1 MENQTKSYNLI
12 NNEYPVKS
20 PIHNPASFEINEDF
34 KTFFQQFRPDI
45 LDNFLQNLTLPA
57 GKKSFLVY
65 KNHKYT
71 NVLTKNIALF
81 YVKYESS
88 IIMSFDNQEYFV
100 NQSMD
105 QIQNLVSD
113 KQFFR
118 LNRQYLISF
127 NLIKEVEHYF
137 ARKLLVSPVIPIKE
151 KLLVPREKVS
161 EFLRWLDNR

>member
-1 MENQTKSYNLI
+1 MEKQTSLHLNSGIIRKIPSVN
-12 NNEYPVKS
+12 
-20 PIHNPASFEINEDF
+20 D
-34 KTFFQQFRPDI
+34 PDI
-45 LDNFLQNLTLPA
+45 LEMKEFFKRFFKHYQPDILNNLLQNLALPD
-57 GKKSFLVY
+57 GKRSFLVY
-65 KNHKYT
+65 KNHKYV

-81 YVKYESS
+81 YTKCDTS
-88 IIMSFDNQEYFV
+88 IIVCFDKEEYFV
-100 NQSMD
+100 NLSLE
-105 QIQNLVSD
+105 QIQSLLSD

-137 ARKLLVSPVIPIKE
+137 ARKLLVSPAIPLKE

>member
-1 MENQTKSYNLI
+1 MENQANAYSS
-12 NNEYPVKS
+12 NNIEYPIPS
-20 PIHNPASFEINEDF
+20 PLHNSDFFDKNEDF
-34 KTFFQQFRPDI
+34 KTLLRQFRPDF
-45 LDNFLQNLTLPA
+45 LDSLLHTLTPPA
-57 GKKSFLVY
+57 DKKSFLVY
-65 KNHKYT
+65 KNHKYL

-88 IIMSFDNQEYFV
+88 VILSFDNQESFV
-100 NQSMD
+100 NQSLD
-105 QIQNLVSD
+105 QIQSLVSE

-137 ARKLLVSPVIPIKE
+137 ARKLLVTPAIPIKE

>member
-1 MENQTKSYNLI
+1 MENQTSSYHS
-12 NNEYPVKS
+12 NNIEYPVKS
-20 PIHNPASFEINEDF
+20 PLHNSDFVEKKEDF
-34 KTFFQQFRPDI
+34 KTLLRQFRPDI
-45 LDNFLQNLTLPA
+45 LDTLLHTLTSSA
-57 GKKSFLVY
+57 DKKSFLVY
-65 KNHKYT
+65 KNHKYI

-88 IIMSFDNQEYFV
+88 VIMSFDNQESLV
-100 NQSMD
+100 NQSLD
-105 QIQNLVSD
+105 QIQSLVSE

-137 ARKLLVSPVIPIKE
+137 ARKLLVTPAIPIKE
-151 KLLVPREKVS
+151 QLLVPREKVS

>member
-1 MENQTKSYNLI
+1 MENQTSSYNP
-12 NNEYPVKS
+12 NNVEYPIKS
-20 PIHNPASFEINEDF
+20 PVRISNFFEKHEDI
-34 KTFFQQFRPDI
+34 KTFLQQFRPDI
-45 LDNFLQNLTLPA
+45 LDNLFQNLTSSA
-57 GKKSFLVY
+57 DKKSFLVY
-65 KNHKYT
+65 KNHKYI

-81 YVKYESS
+81 YVKYDSS

-100 NQSMD
+100 NQSLD
-105 QIQNLVSD
+105 QIQSLVSE

-137 ARKLLVSPVIPIKE
+137 ARKLLVSPAIPMKE